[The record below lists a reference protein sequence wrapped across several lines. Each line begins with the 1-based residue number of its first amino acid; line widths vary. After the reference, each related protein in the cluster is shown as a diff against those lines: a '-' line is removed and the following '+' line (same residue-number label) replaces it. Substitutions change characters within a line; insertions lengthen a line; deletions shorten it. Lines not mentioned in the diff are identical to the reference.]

1 MGPHIPRRAWLGWL
15 QPAKI
20 RRSEFPECARLAFR
34 YISQRAARYFEAIAG
49 RRDKRCKLRYG
60 ARTRE
65 YLGRLRGRPGR
76 QRRPGYRVG
85 LHLRQGRAQG
95 QLQNHRRLDR
105 RRRGAFGPV
114 VDDFEADLEPG
125 LVVDG
130 ARRGIQAAVGD
141 QAGRAAD
148 PDIHAYAHRIAACIA
163 CRGDRQWL
171 RSIERLAGRCIGSRA
186 EHTPEIHY
194 AVFLQAVANQAKPDE
209 EYEGPSALLNFD
221 SHNLPQAFLSASRA
235 PMVFCAASGAASGGT
250 MPISTLNCLTNSL
263 ARSFSTSSSIL
274 IAC

>member
-1 MGPHIPRRAWLGWL
+1 MASSTSVHRMAPRAELM
-15 QPAKI
+15 A
-20 RRSEFPECARLAFR
+20 S
-34 YISQRAARYFEAIAG
+34 
-49 RRDKRCKLRYG
+49 
-60 ARTRE
+60 
-65 YLGRLRGRPGR
+65 RLR
-76 QRRPGYRVG
+76 
-85 LHLRQGRAQG
+85 AK
-95 QLQNHRRLDR
+95 
-105 RRRGAFGPV
+105 A
-114 VDDFEADLEPG
+114 
-125 LVVDG
+125 LVSM
-130 ARRGIQAAVGD
+130 AE
-141 QAGRAAD
+141 
-148 PDIHAYAHRIAACIA
+148 IAACIA

-171 RSIERLAGRCIGSRA
+171 RSIERLAGRCIGTRA